1 MHSHEREHM
10 YTAYNKYNVRAT
22 RTHLY
27 SLLCKFVERLALRAE
42 DLDVGAEQVLTL
54 HALFARHCTNEDRGV

>member
-1 MHSHEREHM
+1 MHSQEREHM
-10 YTAYNKYNVRAT
+10 YKAYNKYNERVT

-27 SLLCKFVERLALRAE
+27 SLLCEFVERLALRAE

-54 HALFARHCTNEDRGV
+54 HALFSRHCAN